1 METPMSTVNFQTVPM
16 IRDVTF
22 NKPMGNYALHA
33 AEDLTH
39 GRHIVKLDALIP
51 KLKKMLVEAAD
62 YLEENH
68 LETKEPEWKHGQ
80 TINRLQ
86 HTMSYMD
93 LGSLEQV
100 YNAIQDAKTP
110 KEVTMKWVGYAHL
123 SCYNKINL
131 LIIQN

>member
-1 METPMSTVNFQTVPM
+1 MLLYFSTTLSLDNVVPTGESYLPVVNFQNVALV
-16 IRDVTF
+16 RDVTF
-22 NKPMGNYALHA
+22 NKPVGNYAVHA

-51 KLKKMLVEAAD
+51 KLKKMLAEAAD
-62 YLEENH
+62 YLDENH
-68 LETKEPEWKHGQ
+68 LDAKEPDWKHGQ

-100 YNAIQDAKTP
+100 FNAIKEPKTP
-110 KEVTMKWVGYAHL
+110 KEVTMK
-123 SCYNKINL
+123 
-131 LIIQN
+131 

>member
-1 METPMSTVNFQTVPM
+1 MTLDLHSVVPSMETPVSSMNFQNVPI
-16 IRDVTF
+16 IRDITF

-39 GRHIVKLDALIP
+39 GRHIVKLDTLIP

-68 LETKEPEWKHGQ
+68 LEAKEPEWKHGQ

-100 YNAIQDAKTP
+100 YNAIQDGKTP
-110 KEVTMKWVGYAHL
+110 KEVTMK
-123 SCYNKINL
+123 
-131 LIIQN
+131 

>member
-1 METPMSTVNFQTVPM
+1 MDLHSIEPVVETPLTVVNFQTVPV
-16 IRDVTF
+16 IRDITF

-39 GRHIVKLDALIP
+39 GRHIVQLDALIP
-51 KLKKMLVEAAD
+51 KLKKMLMEAVD

-68 LETKEPEWKHGQ
+68 MEAKEPDWKHGQ

-86 HTMSYMD
+86 HTMGYMD

-100 YNAIQDAKTP
+100 YNAIQDPKTP
-110 KEVTMKWVGYAHL
+110 KEVTMK
-123 SCYNKINL
+123 
-131 LIIQN
+131 

>member
-1 METPMSTVNFQTVPM
+1 MMTVNVQNVPI

-22 NKPMGNYALHA
+22 NKPLGNYALHA

-39 GRHIVKLDALIP
+39 GRHVVKLDVLIA
-51 KLKKMLVEAAD
+51 KVKKMLIEAAD

-68 LETKEPEWKHGQ
+68 LEAKEPEWKHGQ

-93 LGSLEQV
+93 LSSLEQV
-100 YNAIQDAKTP
+100 YNTIQDPKMP
-110 KEVTMKWVGYAHL
+110 KEVTMK
-123 SCYNKINL
+123 
-131 LIIQN
+131 

>member
-1 METPMSTVNFQTVPM
+1 MVPTTEVPVLAVNVQNVPI

-22 NKPMGNYALHA
+22 NKPLGNYALHA

-51 KLKKMLVEAAD
+51 KLKKMLVEATD

-68 LETKEPEWKHGQ
+68 LEAKEPEWKHGQ

-100 YNAIQDAKTP
+100 YNAIQDSKMP
-110 KEVTMKWVGYAHL
+110 KEVTMK
-123 SCYNKINL
+123 
-131 LIIQN
+131 

>member
-1 METPMSTVNFQTVPM
+1 MDLHSVESVMETPLTAMNFQTVPI

-39 GRHIVKLDALIP
+39 GRHIVKLDTLIP
-51 KLKKMLVEAAD
+51 KLKKMLAEAVD

-68 LETKEPEWKHGQ
+68 LEAKEPDWKHGQ
-80 TINRLQ
+80 TVNRLQ

-100 YNAIQDAKTP
+100 YTAIQDPKTP
-110 KEVTMKWVGYAHL
+110 KEQTMK
-123 SCYNKINL
+123 
-131 LIIQN
+131 

>member
-1 METPMSTVNFQTVPM
+1 VPL

-22 NKPMGNYALHA
+22 NKPLGNYALHA

-39 GRHIVKLDALIP
+39 GRHIVKLDMLIS
-51 KLKKMLVEAAD
+51 KLKKMLAEAAD

-68 LETKEPEWKHGQ
+68 LEAKEPDCKHGQ

-100 YNAIQDAKTP
+100 YNAIQDPKTP
-110 KEVTMKWVGYAHL
+110 KEVTIK
-123 SCYNKINL
+123 
-131 LIIQN
+131 

>member
-1 METPMSTVNFQTVPM
+1 VVPMAETPVSVVNFQNVPI

-22 NKPMGNYALHA
+22 NKPVGNYALHA

-51 KLKKMLVEAAD
+51 KLKKMLTEAAD

-68 LETKEPEWKHGQ
+68 LEAKEPEWKHGQ

-86 HTMSYMD
+86 HTMSFMD

-100 YNAIQDAKTP
+100 YNAIQDPKTP
-110 KEVTMKWVGYAHL
+110 KEVTMK
-123 SCYNKINL
+123 
-131 LIIQN
+131 

>member
-1 METPMSTVNFQTVPM
+1 MMETPMSTTNFQNVPM
-16 IRDVTF
+16 IRDITF
-22 NKPMGNYALHA
+22 NKPVGNYALHA

-39 GRHIVKLDALIP
+39 GRRIVKLDVLIS

-68 LETKEPEWKHGQ
+68 LEAKEPEWKHGQ

-86 HTMSYMD
+86 YTMSYMD

-100 YNAIQDAKTP
+100 YNTIQDAKTP
-110 KEVTMKWVGYAHL
+110 KEVTMR
-123 SCYNKINL
+123 
-131 LIIQN
+131 